1 MARFSFNV
9 LTISLIYSTTAIA
22 VSPQS
27 IGDYWFVFVGAFAV
41 ISISYLTA
49 TILGYVFRI
58 NNPRDFCALRIAASF
73 PNIVS
78 LPILIFPSLCEYSVV
93 NESLIPDSV
102 DEADRRDQCV
112 ALSNT
117 MIFCYFFA
125 YSLVFF
131 SFGQPQLMA
140 AARMKSSAESERTE
154 TDAEVESTSATDT
167 ERVDTEENQ
176 TGFAKQL
183 IMAVEQVFS
192 SLGFQAMLAGFITG
206 CIPPLQQALFDE
218 GGPLRFLGSSVQT
231 LGMAS
236 SPLSTLIAAAS
247 LVPPTREVTT
257 STDNESDSI
266 HEIVQQD
273 EEDEDESPIM
283 SDPHYGPLNRR
294 RRRSIQRFAQ
304 SIRESAESAVK
315 GVTRTRSDTLRLLAW
330 FVMSR
335 LVLSPAIVTTVI
347 VALDGTGLLAAVPPM
362 AKLVVLINSCLPG
375 AQMIVVLLKSQEELA
390 DSAQAVA
397 AVYLPSYLI
406 SCVTI
411 AAWSSIG
418 LWLLNE

>member
-1 MARFSFNV
+1 
-9 LTISLIYSTTAIA
+9 
-22 VSPQS
+22 
-27 IGDYWFVFVGAFAV
+27 VFAGAFAV
-41 ISISYLTA
+41 ITISYLTA
-49 TILGYVFRI
+49 TILGYIFRI
-58 NNPRDFCALRIAASF
+58 QNPRDFCALRIAASF

-93 NESLIPDSV
+93 NEALLPDSV
-102 DEADRRDQCV
+102 DEMDRREQCV

-125 YSLVFF
+125 YSLVFW
-131 SFGQPQLMA
+131 SFGHPQLMA
-140 AARMKSSAESERTE
+140 AARMKNSIESERTE
-154 TDAEVESTSATDT
+154 TDIEGESTSMTDT
-167 ERVDTEENQ
+167 ERNNIEVNEN
-176 TGFAKQL
+176 GFVKQL
-183 IMAVEQVFS
+183 WVAVKQVFS
-192 SLGFQAMLAGFITG
+192 SLGFQAMLAGFVTG

-218 GGPLRFLGSSVQT
+218 GGPLRFLGSSVET

-247 LVPPTREVTT
+247 LVPPTRENSTT
-257 STDNESDSI
+257 TTEHESDRM
-266 HEIVQQD
+266 D
-273 EEDEDESPIM
+273 ENAPREEEEVEEDESPIM
-283 SDPHYGPLNRR
+283 SDPQFGPLDHR

-304 SIRESAESAVK
+304 SIREGAENVAK
-315 GVTRTRSDTLRLLAW
+315 KVTRTRSDTLRLLAW
-330 FVMSR
+330 FVASR
-335 LVLSPAIVTTVI
+335 LVLSPAIVTAVI
-347 VALDGTGLLAAVPPM
+347 MVLDGTGLLDDVPPM
-362 AKLVVLINSCLPG
+362 AKLVVLVNSCLPG

-418 LWLLNE
+418 LWLLS